1 MAEHI
6 VTLTEEEETYLVN
19 HGSTFEGIINGL
31 RTEWARGIVSQAKQT
46 DFETW
51 QRVKGSE
58 IVKNAV
64 EVELGAQAE
73 AAEVAAQEAAV
84 LAEEA
89 TPEEPKP

>member
-6 VTLTEEEETYLVN
+6 VTLTKEEETYLVN
-19 HGSTFEGIINGL
+19 HGSTLDGIITGL
-31 RTEWARGIVSQAKQT
+31 RTEWARAMASEAKQT

-51 QRVKGSE
+51 QKVKDSE

-73 AAEVAAQEAAV
+73 AAAAV
-84 LAEEA
+84 ESKV
-89 TPEEPKP
+89 TSGEPQ